1 MSGAGRMKVVKTD
14 GMLAVEPEQLA
25 FFDGMDLDFVEKT
38 LLTEDALIAE
48 CQGADALMVL
58 REPITARVVAAL
70 PKLKV
75 IGRFGVGLDTLD
87 VEACTR
93 AGVRIT
99 NVPDSNIDEVSTHA
113 LAMILAL
120 SRRLKRY
127 DTAVRA
133 GRWKALADGAG
144 ILRPDRQT
152 LGLIGFGQI
161 GRLTAKKAAAFGFS
175 VMAYDPHVPASR
187 IEDGGARAVDLD
199 DLIVASDI
207 VSLHVPFLPETRN
220 ILSRERI
227 ARMRPNALLI
237 NVSRG
242 GLVDEVALA
251 EALADR
257 RLAGAGLDA
266 LADEPP
272 KPDNPLLTLDNV
284 LFSPHA
290 AHYSEQSYA
299 EVRSKVFADVA
310 AVLKGGKPKY
320 AVNFKD

>member
-1 MSGAGRMKVVKTD
+1 MSLGQMKVIKTD
-14 GMLAVEPEQLA
+14 GMLSVEPEQRA
-25 FFDGMDLDFVEKT
+25 FFDGMDIEFIEKT
-38 LLTEDALIAE
+38 LLSEDELIAE
-48 CQGADALMVL
+48 CGDADALLVL
-58 REPITARVVAAL
+58 REPITARVIAAL

-87 VEACTR
+87 VPACTQ

-120 SRRLKRY
+120 TRRLKVY
-127 DTAVRA
+127 DTAVRS

-175 VMAYDPHVPASR
+175 IIAYDPHIPPDR
-187 IEDGGARAVDLD
+187 IEANGARAVGLD
-199 DLIVASDI
+199 ELVSASDI
-207 VSLHVPFLPETRN
+207 VSLHIPFLPETSN

-227 ARMRPNALLI
+227 AKMRENAIVI

-251 EALADR
+251 EALKVG
-257 RLAGAGLDA
+257 RLSGAGLDA

-272 KPDNPLLTLDNV
+272 KPDNPLLALDNV

-310 AVLKGGKPKY
+310 AVLRGEKPKY
-320 AVNFKD
+320 PVNFRD